1 MEHMDTYGAMGAM
14 GAMDAMGAMSLDAKA
29 SDRESLRVDGYALR
43 SIKHLSK
50 AKQSEAK
57 LQNLQRT
64 SSTGSRHFK
73 TPKRERLTLKDIQG
87 FRRNR
92 STLQSHG
99 QENLPWLH
107 VMATRI
113 L

>member
-1 MEHMDTYGAMGAM
+1 MGATGAMG
-14 GAMDAMGAMSLDAKA
+14 AMGAMSLDAKA
-29 SDRESLRVDGYALR
+29 SDRESLRVDGYALG

-50 AKQSEAK
+50 AKRSKAKQSEAK
-57 LQNLQRT
+57 RNLQRT

-107 VMATRI
+107 VMAARI